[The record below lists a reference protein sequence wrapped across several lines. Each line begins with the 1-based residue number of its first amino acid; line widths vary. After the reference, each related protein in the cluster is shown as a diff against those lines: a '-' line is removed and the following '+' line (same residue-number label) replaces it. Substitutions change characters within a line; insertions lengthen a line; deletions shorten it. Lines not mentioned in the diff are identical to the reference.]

1 MSIHIQ
7 FPSSFRSIDTSAV
20 DAGGRAPAT
29 SSQAPSEGTHLLPDP
44 IHALLNSGDPGAEMA
59 ALVLQSAKEDKKIGR
74 SIRDA
79 EERAQQA
86 AEAAQLAKMQE
97 KADSA
102 YMAGLASGFGTVA
115 SGLVSAVGA
124 SKVGEASKL
133 DADRANASPNI
144 KTPASATSV
153 EMVWGAYG
161 KLTEGTGKLV
171 ATHFQGEADDADV
184 EATHQE
190 QLAGR
195 HKRAVDD
202 ARDQVRDAKDLVD
215 RTLSFYK
222 EYTTAKADAQRAAFI
237 KA

>member
-1 MSIHIQ
+1 
-7 FPSSFRSIDTSAV
+7 
-20 DAGGRAPAT
+20 
-29 SSQAPSEGTHLLPDP
+29 
-44 IHALLNSGDPGAEMA
+44 
-59 ALVLQSAKEDKKIGR
+59 
-74 SIRDA
+74 
-79 EERAQQA
+79 
-86 AEAAQLAKMQE
+86 
-97 KADSA
+97 
-102 YMAGLASGFGTVA
+102 
-115 SGLVSAVGA
+115 
-124 SKVGEASKL
+124 
-133 DADRANASPNI
+133 
-144 KTPASATSV
+144 
-153 EMVWGAYG
+153 MVWGAYG